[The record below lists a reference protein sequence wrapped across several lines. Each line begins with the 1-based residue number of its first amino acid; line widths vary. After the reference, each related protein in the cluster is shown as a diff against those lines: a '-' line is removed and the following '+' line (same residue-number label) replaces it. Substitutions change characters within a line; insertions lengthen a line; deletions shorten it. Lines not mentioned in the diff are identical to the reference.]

1 VASIACG
8 TVLDRAKPAMTQTNE
23 SIKVINVTYSSGLA
37 LEGTRLASAA
47 PIHTLKLS
55 CINHNYLK
63 CHL

>member
-1 VASIACG
+1 
-8 TVLDRAKPAMTQTNE
+8 MTQDNE
-23 SIKVINVTYSSGLA
+23 SIKVINVTYSPGRA